1 MRDLREWVRDWERT
15 DWLLALL
22 AVLTVAVTAAAVVR
36 TLRAGVY

>member
-1 MRDLREWVRDWERT
+1 MRHLRDWVRDFERT

-22 AVLTVAVTAAAVVR
+22 AVLTVGVTAAAIVR